1 MGIFNKRK
9 WDDVDFRISK
19 YDIALDRILSVYGN
33 GSLGWYECILH
44 NLYAIELP
52 ENYHEEFMSYCF
64 DNNKQFRSYAMMAA
78 ENKTYKTC
86 KFCGEKID
94 VYEISA
100 ESIQGCPVGPGG
112 LHIYS

>member
-19 YDIALDRILSVYGN
+19 YDIALDRILTAYGN

-52 ENYHEEFMSYCF
+52 ENYHKEFMSYCF

-78 ENKTYKTC
+78 E
-86 KFCGEKID
+86 KIVEHD
-94 VYEISA
+94 IAQTGQEQIVDEIIEQAGSG
-100 ESIQGCPVGPGG
+100 QWQN
-112 LHIYS
+112 